1 MKIRVLTLA
10 AATVLFAGIAQ
21 AQDDDIAPRTEWGHP
36 DLQGVWNFSSVIPL
50 ERPAFFGDKQFL
62 TDEEITALASQTEAG
77 LEAINNIGVG
87 GYNTFWVEMGENG
100 DNRTSLITY
109 PENGRLPETQEG
121 VPVQVG
127 GLGPDEPGERPVR
140 MVVGG
145 IAKDGPEDRGLSERC
160 IVGFN
165 SGPPFTPN
173 LYNNNVQIF
182 QNQHT
187 VVIMTEMI
195 HDARIVPI
203 ASDASLTDD
212 IRLWTGD
219 SRGYWDGDTLIV
231 ETRNFNRFTQSFGV
245 YGTAENKLLTE
256 RFTRTGPYTVEYEF
270 TVEDPATFK
279 DRITVMIPMSKVDGQ
294 LYEYACH
301 EGNYG
306 MINILRGER
315 MTEQR
320 EAENSQ
326 QRFSGFKRPALPA
339 FFLSTIFYCGNRS
352 IQPHERKPT
361 AKGFAPKVM
370 IVSKFEVRI
379 VIGNCQFS
387 TKKEDSALPFCQ
399 Y

>member
-10 AATVLFAGIAQ
+10 VATVLFAGIAQ

-62 TDEEITALASQTEAG
+62 TDEEIATLATQTEAG

-100 DNRTSLITY
+100 DNRTSLIVY

-182 QNQHT
+182 QNQST
-187 VVIMTEMI
+187 AVIMTEMI
-195 HDARIVPI
+195 HDARVVPI
-203 ASDASLTDD
+203 ASDASLTND

-219 SRGYWDGDTLIV
+219 SRGHWDGDTLVV
-231 ETRNFNRFTQSFGV
+231 ETRNFNSFTQSFGV
-245 YGTAENKLLTE
+245 YGTAEEKLLTE

-279 DRITVMIPMSKVDGQ
+279 DKITVMVPMSKVDGQ

-320 EAENSQ
+320 EAENAQ
-326 QRFSGFKRPALPA
+326 
-339 FFLSTIFYCGNRS
+339 
-352 IQPHERKPT
+352 
-361 AKGFAPKVM
+361 
-370 IVSKFEVRI
+370 
-379 VIGNCQFS
+379 
-387 TKKEDSALPFCQ
+387 
-399 Y
+399 